1 MVGVPEKRDNWFG
14 ANKKD
19 GIRKGAVSFLE
30 NLDVGTS
37 KTFLENLLTF
47 LGCHGII

>member
-1 MVGVPEKRDNWFG
+1 MVGIPEKRVSWFG

-30 NLDVGTS
+30 NLDV
-37 KTFLENLLTF
+37 KRLNVFEKCLDI
-47 LGCHGII
+47 CIIYDIM